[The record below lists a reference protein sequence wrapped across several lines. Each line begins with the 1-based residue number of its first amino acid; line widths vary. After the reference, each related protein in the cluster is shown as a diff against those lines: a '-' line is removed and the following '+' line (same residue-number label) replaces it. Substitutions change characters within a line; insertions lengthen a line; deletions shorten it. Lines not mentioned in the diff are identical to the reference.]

1 MYENILRLRNN
12 VEKYFDFF
20 IFYLNKLNKLNKPE
34 SLNKLEVARAY
45 EEREKQVGRKR
56 PRSRLPPL

>member
-20 IFYLNKLNKLNKPE
+20 IFYLNKLNKPE

-45 EEREKQVGRKR
+45 EEREKRVGRKR
-56 PRSRLPPL
+56 PISRLPLL

>member
-20 IFYLNKLNKLNKPE
+20 IFYFHKLNKPE